1 MKVSSSYTIK
11 LCVCVCTCARARVM
25 ENKKKIK
32 MSTRARA
39 SHLSLIAENLLF
51 GVDDVEI
58 LAVA

>member
-1 MKVSSSYTIK
+1 
-11 LCVCVCTCARARVM
+11 
-25 ENKKKIK
+25 